1 MSAALQRMAAE
12 LAHELRN
19 PLGGIRLHA
28 GLLAE
33 DLEGTEHA
41 PMIDRI
47 LVGVASLEAA
57 IAGMLQFTEPRTA
70 RADQVADLGAV
81 VAETAGFVQLSC
93 RLQDVEL
100 TRTGTGAFP
109 VPLGRE
115 PLRQVVL
122 NLLTNAL
129 DACEAGDTIELELDR
144 DDDGV
149 VLTCRDSGRGIAA
162 DDLPHVLEPYFTR
175 SPQGQG
181 LGLAIVHR
189 TVEACGGSIRLDS
202 APACGTTAVVRLPH
216 PAQEADG

>member
-41 PMIDRI
+41 AMIDRI

-57 IAGMLQFTEPRTA
+57 IAGMLQFTEPREG
-70 RADQVADLGAV
+70 RADRTADLGEV

-93 RLQDVEL
+93 RLQDVDL
-100 TRTGTGAFP
+100 RCRADGSFP

-129 DACEAGDTIELELDR
+129 DACDSGDTIDLEIER
-144 DDDGV
+144 DDAGV
-149 VLTCRDSGRGIAA
+149 RLTCRDGGSGISA
-162 DDLPHVLEPYFTR
+162 DDLPHVFEPYFTR

-181 LGLAIVHR
+181 LGLAIVRR

-202 APACGTTAVVRLPH
+202 APGCGTTAVVRLPH
-216 PAQEADG
+216 PAEEADR